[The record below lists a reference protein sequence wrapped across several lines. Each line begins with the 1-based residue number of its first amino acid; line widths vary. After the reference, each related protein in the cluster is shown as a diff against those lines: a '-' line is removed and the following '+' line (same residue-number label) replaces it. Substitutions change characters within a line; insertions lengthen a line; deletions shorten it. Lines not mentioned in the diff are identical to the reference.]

1 MEICSLKVRFDQW
14 LAFFQ
19 HFYKLCFD
27 VLRSFPTNW
36 ASNLTHDSGTF
47 RAAPCLVCYR
57 YGSFV
62 CSVIANALSPCSRD
76 LSLAYPTRYHVPG
89 LKLEVRHL
97 STFQTFILL
106 FFAGIF
112 EGRAWNRLTLWLKLP
127 NQGFMTYDVWGV
139 LNLLFIW
146 GQTSQQLSITNSYSS
161 KFSNVKSLKHACHF
175 YFFLLFSKIL
185 WFFFH
190 RSFKAYFKV
199 NLDIYQPHWFT
210 FLCRVMELIK
220 KNVNHPPKSVFPI
233 VCWIKGHY

>member
-1 MEICSLKVRFDQW
+1 MFGLLPIW
-14 LAFFQ
+14 
-19 HFYKLCFD
+19 
-27 VLRSFPTNW
+27 
-36 ASNLTHDSGTF
+36 
-47 RAAPCLVCYR
+47 
-57 YGSFV
+57 FV
-62 CSVIANALSPCSRD
+62 CLLSNCQCSFALFAWSF
-76 LSLAYPTRYHVPG
+76 TRLPNTISCARS
-89 LKLEVRHL
+89 EAWS
-97 STFQTFILL
+97 STLINISNFYSFL

-210 FLCRVMELIK
+210 FFMSGDGI
-220 KNVNHPPKSVFPI
+220 
-233 VCWIKGHY
+233 